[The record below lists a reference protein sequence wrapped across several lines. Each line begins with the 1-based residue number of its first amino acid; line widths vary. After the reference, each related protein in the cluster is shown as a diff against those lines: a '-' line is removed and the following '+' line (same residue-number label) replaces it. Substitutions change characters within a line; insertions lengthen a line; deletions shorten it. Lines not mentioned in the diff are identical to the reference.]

1 MEARYSTTG
10 MQFIPYKAKDLKKI
24 LNARSVYISAI
35 HQMDPVTAY
44 VMKDGMNGKRLVTY
58 HCHSDWL
65 KQECPDYEITNMPK
79 NHVERLGHR
88 FRLNDDIMPNE
99 VQSMAID
106 TVIERNLKTAF
117 FNIPT
122 GVGKTLMAIYLTSIL
137 GVKAW
142 ATCYRTTVLK
152 QWVGTLA
159 DKTTFDISRALIV
172 SDSKTLLKMAC
183 GDFPY
188 DDYDFYL
195 STPML
200 LIKFSERY
208 GLDLLNDVMDCC
220 GIGVKF
226 YDEAHKNVGNMT
238 KINGLTNV
246 DRTYYLSADFNQ
258 SNEDKAKLY
267 FKMFNRVPI
276 IRPDGESIRNQRY
289 TVGVMVKYNTHPT
302 ITQEESC
309 FRTYGFDAFSYMNY
323 QVHCDEFWR
332 VLGEI
337 MLSIRNT
344 NLSLKRQY
352 RTLIMCNLIAHVDLI
367 MEKLVPLIRMLYKDF
382 EIPKMGRYHS
392 KMEEDERR
400 DTYENAE
407 IIVSTYQ
414 SMGVGIDM
422 PMIRYVVN
430 LSPLS
435 IIDDN
440 QAAGRARALADGMDC
455 YYFLFVDEGF
465 RYITKNLPKRT
476 DYLMQ
481 QKLKTLKSIQY
492 S

>member
-10 MQFIPYKAKDLKKI
+10 MQFIPYKPKFLKRI
-24 LNARSVYISAI
+24 LNARSIYISAC

-44 VMKDGMNGKRLVTY
+44 VMKDGINGKRLVTY

-65 KQECPDYEITNMPK
+65 AKECPDYEITNMPK
-79 NHVERLGHR
+79 NHVEKLGHS

-99 VQSMAID
+99 VQTM
-106 TVIERNLKTAF
+106 TVDAVLNNHLKTAF

-122 GVGKTLMAIYLTSIL
+122 GEGKTLMAIYLTSLL

-142 ATCYRTTVLK
+142 MTCYRTIVLD
-152 QWVGTLA
+152 QWVKTLQE
-159 DKTTFDISRALIV
+159 KTTFDPKRSLILR
-172 SDSKTLLKMAC
+172 DSKTLLKMAC

-188 DDYDFYL
+188 ENYDFYL
-195 STPML
+195 STPKL
-200 LIKFSERY
+200 LIGFAERY
-208 GLDLLNDVMDCC
+208 GLDLLNDVMDLC
-220 GIGVKF
+220 GIGVKY
-226 YDEAHKNVGNMT
+226 YDEAHRNVGNMV

-246 DRTYYLSADFNQ
+246 ERTYYLSADFNQ
-258 SNEDKAKLY
+258 SSEEKAKLY
-267 FKMFNRVPI
+267 FKMFGRVPV
-276 IRPDGESIRNQRY
+276 IRPDGEYVIKKRY
-289 TVGVMVKYNTHPT
+289 TVGIMVKYNTHPSLV
-302 ITQEESC
+302 QEEGC
-309 FRTYGFDAFSYMNY
+309 FREYGFDAFAYMNY
-323 QVHCDEFWR
+323 QVQHSEFWR
-332 VLGEI
+332 VLSEV
-337 MLSIRNT
+337 MVSIRNT
-344 NLSLKRQY
+344 NLSLKKGY

-367 MEKLVPLIRMLYKDF
+367 LETLRPLVNSLYEGH

-392 KMEEDERR
+392 KMEEEERR
-400 DTYENAE
+400 DTYENAD

-414 SMGVGIDM
+414 SMSVGVDM

-440 QAAGRARALADGMDC
+440 QAAGRARALCDGMDV
-455 YYFLFVDEGF
+455 YYFMFLDEGF

-481 QKLKTLKSIQY
+481 QKLKTLTSIQY